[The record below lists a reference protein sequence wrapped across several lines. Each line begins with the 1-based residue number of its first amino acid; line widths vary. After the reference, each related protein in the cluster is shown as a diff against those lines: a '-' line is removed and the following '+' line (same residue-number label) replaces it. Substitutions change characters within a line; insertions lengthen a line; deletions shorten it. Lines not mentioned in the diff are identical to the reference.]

1 MSDRIGYRKNLVRTA
16 ALLTGV
22 ACTALMLTGCDAAR
36 NQLKADRSANAE
48 IQDFRDV
55 LAPRI
60 PKAED
65 LAWASDAGDAAAD
78 DSIPAL
84 QPYVA
89 PPSEDIRP
97 MPLVSISVN
106 QTVPLRDALFEL
118 AEQAEYDIELDPRI
132 SGSIIF
138 TAREKP
144 FDTVIKRISE
154 IAGLR
159 YKFEDD
165 SLRIELDSPYHETY
179 KIDYLS
185 YIRSNNSSI
194 RNDVAVVSGGNTNTG
209 SSFEAAATS
218 EADFWGE
225 LETNLGQILGVGPT
239 SGNLRTRSTPQITA
253 VAQNPAVEPVV
264 TPAEG
269 GEGQP
274 TVQVQAPQTTLQV
287 NSLPTDVE
295 EENPGNAGAPAQQ
308 GGGQGPSYAV
318 NKQAGVVSIY
328 ATERQHEKI
337 REYLKELRRS
347 VTSQVLIEAKIME
360 VSLTDEFSA
369 GIDWNILGML
379 GENVKLGF
387 DVVNSGASTA
397 LGAFERPL
405 ESTLARPAPTPD
417 LLNPLSNFRLGYIGS
432 DVSAVVD
439 AISRFGTV
447 HALASPRLTVLN
459 NQSAVLNVANNQVY
473 FELDIDV
480 TTTDA
485 GTETNI
491 DSDIRNVPEGVLINV
506 QPSIDLDN
514 RTVSMAIRPTVT
526 RITEYIDDPSVQFVT
541 AANGITGVSSR
552 VPVVNVQEMDSV
564 VKMNSGQAIIM
575 GGLMQ
580 DRTAGTQSGVPVL
593 SEVPLV
599 GALFRNQVD
608 KVSKTELVVFLK
620 STIIDGENG
629 TIHQTDKDI
638 YKRFSGDRRPL
649 DM

>member
-1 MSDRIGYRKNLVRTA
+1 MSDRIGYRKNIARTA

-22 ACTALMLTGCDAAR
+22 AGAALMLTGCDLAR
-36 NQLKADRSANAE
+36 NQLKPDRSANAE
-48 IQDFRDV
+48 IQDYRDV

-65 LAWASDAGDAAAD
+65 LAWSSDAETKDE
-78 DSIPAL
+78 SIPAL

-89 PPSEDIRP
+89 QPADNVKP
-97 MPLVSISVN
+97 MPLVSVSVN

-165 SLRIELDSPYHETY
+165 SLRVELDSPYHETY

-253 VAQNPAVEPVV
+253 VAQNPAVAPVV
-264 TPAEG
+264 TPATG
-269 GEGQP
+269 AEGQP
-274 TVQVQAPQTTLQV
+274 TVEVQAPQTTLQV
-287 NSLPTDVE
+287 TSLPTDVDE
-295 EENPGNAGAPAQQ
+295 GNAGDPNAPAQK
-308 GGGQGPSYAV
+308 GGGEGPSYAV
-318 NKQAGVVSIY
+318 NRQGGVVSIY

-347 VTSQVLIEAKIME
+347 VTAQVLIEAKIME
-360 VSLTDEFSA
+360 VSLNDEFAA
-369 GIDWNILGML
+369 GIDWNVLGL
-379 GENVKLGF
+379 LSGELVTGF
-387 DVVNSGASTA
+387 DAIVGGTNPLV
-397 LGAFERPL
+397 RP
-405 ESTLARPAPTPD
+405 SPTPD
-417 LLNPLSNFRLGYIGS
+417 LLNPLTNFRLGYVGN
-432 DVSAVVD
+432 DVTAVVD
-439 AISRFGTV
+439 MISRFGTV

-480 TTTDA
+480 TTTDV

-514 RTVSMAIRPTVT
+514 RTVSMAVRPTVT
-526 RITEYIDDPSVQFVT
+526 RIVEYVDDPSVQFVT
-541 AANGITGVSSR
+541 AANGITGVASR

-564 VKMNSGQAIIM
+564 VKMNSGQAIVM

-580 DRTAGTQSGVPVL
+580 DRTQGVQNGVPVL
-593 SEVPLV
+593 SEVPIF
-599 GALFRNQVD
+599 GGLFRNQVD
-608 KVSKTELVVFLK
+608 EISKTELVVFLK

-638 YKRFSGDRRPL
+638 YNRFSGDRRPL
-649 DM
+649 ENM

>member
-1 MSDRIGYRKNLVRTA
+1 MRTA
-16 ALLTGV
+16 ALMTGV

-60 PKAED
+60 PQAED
-65 LAWASDAGDAAAD
+65 LAWSSDAGEAGAD
-78 DSIPAL
+78 SAIPAL

-89 PPSEDIRP
+89 APSEDVKP

-287 NSLPTDVE
+287 NSLPTDTE
-295 EENPGNAGAPAQQ
+295 EEVNPGNSNAPAQQ

-347 VTSQVLIEAKIME
+347 VTAQVLIEAKIME
-360 VSLTDEFSA
+360 VSLTDEFAA
-369 GIDWNILGML
+369 GIDWSILGML
-379 GENVKLGF
+379 GENVQLGF
-387 DVVNSGASTA
+387 NA
-397 LGAFERPL
+397 LGGA
-405 ESTLARPAPTPD
+405 TLARPAPTPD
-417 LLNPLSNFRLGYIGS
+417 LLNPLTNFRLGYVGS

-439 AISRFGTV
+439 AISRFGSV

-580 DRTAGTQSGVPVL
+580 DRTQGTQNGVPVL
-593 SEVPLV
+593 SEVPIL
-599 GALFRNQVD
+599 GGLFRNQVD